1 MFPTGGRKKLST
13 RGNWEMWKCENETR
27 GRLGRVKHR
36 SLSEV
41 DWGNNVE
48 IGKCENVKI
57 GSCTILKFP
66 DHHVDPSRILPR
78 SGYSIVARGKA
89 TKERHPGLEM
99 MIKQPSAVA
108 CKKLLIS

>member
-41 DWGNNVE
+41 DWE
-48 IGKCENVKI
+48 IMWKLENVK
-57 GSCTILKFP
+57 
-66 DHHVDPSRILPR
+66 
-78 SGYSIVARGKA
+78 
-89 TKERHPGLEM
+89 M
-99 MIKQPSAVA
+99 
-108 CKKLLIS
+108 